1 MIDGDHNMSIPVI
14 GLDRDGTINQDIG
27 LTQEGVPPYC
37 IKPEQFKPIPGSL
50 EAVKMIRDKGYDV
63 VILTNQSGIQKG
75 LFDAV
80 DVDIVHNHM
89 LQLLGEIGCKSINGL
104 YYSTTPFKDD
114 PYRKPNTGMF
124 KRASAEIG
132 VDWTNGVYV
141 GDKISDL
148 KAATKAKAKPIL
160 VRTGDG
166 LETEKKLNTFANK
179 DLKKRTEI
187 YDNLSQF
194 AHSLVDLS

>member
-1 MIDGDHNMSIPVI
+1 MTIPVI

-27 LTQEGVPPYC
+27 LTEDGVPPYC

-63 VILTNQSGIQKG
+63 VILTNQSGIQRG
-75 LFDAV
+75 VMDAV
-80 DVDIVHNHM
+80 DVDIVNNYM
-89 LQLLGEIGCKSINGL
+89 LKLLGDIGCKSINGL

-114 PYRKPNTGMF
+114 PYRKPNIGMF

-141 GDKISDL
+141 GDKITDL
-148 KAATKAKAKPIL
+148 KAAMKAKAKPVL
-160 VRTGDG
+160 VRTGYG
-166 LETEKKLNTFANK
+166 EETTKKLNTFANK

-187 YDNLSQF
+187 FDDLSKF
-194 AHSLVDLS
+194 AHSLIDLS

>member
-1 MIDGDHNMSIPVI
+1 MTIPVI

-27 LTQEGVPPYC
+27 LTKEGVPPYC

-63 VILTNQSGIQKG
+63 VILTNQSGIQRG
-75 LFDAV
+75 VMDAV
-80 DVDIVHNHM
+80 DVDIVNNYM
-89 LQLLGEIGCKSINGL
+89 LKLLGDIGCKSINGL

-114 PYRKPNTGMF
+114 PYRKPNIGMF

-141 GDKISDL
+141 GDKITDL
-148 KAATKAKAKPIL
+148 KAAMKAKAKPVL
-160 VRTGDG
+160 VRTGYG
-166 LETEKKLNTFANK
+166 EETTKKLNTFANK

-187 YDNLSQF
+187 FDDLSKF

>member
-1 MIDGDHNMSIPVI
+1 MTIPVI

-63 VILTNQSGIQKG
+63 VILTNQSGIQRG
-75 LFDAV
+75 IMDAV
-80 DVDIVHNHM
+80 DVDIVNNHM
-89 LQLLGEIGCKSINGL
+89 LKLLGDIGCKSINGL

-141 GDKISDL
+141 GDKITDL
-148 KAATKAKAKPIL
+148 KAAMKAKAKPIL
-160 VRTGDG
+160 VRTGYG
-166 LETEKKLNTFANK
+166 EETVKKLNTFANK

-187 YDNLSQF
+187 FDDLSKF

>member
-1 MIDGDHNMSIPVI
+1 MTIPVI

-27 LTQEGVPPYC
+27 LTEEGVPPYC

-63 VILTNQSGIQKG
+63 VILTNQSGIQRG
-75 LFDAV
+75 VMDAV
-80 DVDIVHNHM
+80 DVDIVNNYM
-89 LQLLGEIGCKSINGL
+89 LKLLGDIGCKSINGL

-114 PYRKPNTGMF
+114 PYRKPNIGMF
-124 KRASAEIG
+124 KRASVEIG

-141 GDKISDL
+141 GDKITDL
-148 KAATKAKAKPIL
+148 KAAMKAKAKPVL
-160 VRTGDG
+160 VRTGYG
-166 LETEKKLNTFANK
+166 EETTKKLNTFANK

-187 YDNLSQF
+187 FDDLSKF

>member
-1 MIDGDHNMSIPVI
+1 MTIPVV

-27 LTQEGVPPYC
+27 LTEEGVPPYC

-63 VILTNQSGIQKG
+63 VILTNQSGIQRG
-75 LFDAV
+75 VMDAV
-80 DVDIVHNHM
+80 DVDIVNNYM
-89 LQLLGEIGCKSINGL
+89 LKLLGDIGCKSINGL

-114 PYRKPNTGMF
+114 PYRKPNIGMF

-141 GDKISDL
+141 GDKITDL
-148 KAATKAKAKPIL
+148 KAAMKAKAKPVL
-160 VRTGDG
+160 VRTGYG
-166 LETEKKLNTFANK
+166 EETTKKLNTFANK

-187 YDNLSQF
+187 FDDLSKF

>member
-1 MIDGDHNMSIPVI
+1 MTIPVI

-27 LTQEGVPPYC
+27 LTEEGVPPYC

-50 EAVKMIRDKGYDV
+50 EGVKMIRDKGYDV
-63 VILTNQSGIQKG
+63 VILTNQSGIQRG
-75 LFDAV
+75 VMDAV
-80 DVDIVHNHM
+80 DVDIVNNYM
-89 LQLLGEIGCKSINGL
+89 LKLLGDIGCKSINGL

-114 PYRKPNTGMF
+114 PYRKPNIGMF

-141 GDKISDL
+141 GDKITDL
-148 KAATKAKAKPIL
+148 KAAMKAKAKPVL
-160 VRTGDG
+160 VRTGYG
-166 LETEKKLNTFANK
+166 EETTKKLNTFANK

-187 YDNLSQF
+187 FDDLNKF